1 MTVDEPRPEGFD
13 TARPRYR
20 HELGADLARAR
31 AAVGAT
37 VEHARAALGEEAW
50 RKAPEPEIPETEL
63 ISSPYTYS
71 KFRGEGVAVQHEE
84 SWT

>member
-1 MTVDEPRPEGFD
+1 MTVDEPRPEDFD
-13 TARPRYR
+13 TARPTYR
-20 HELGADLARAR
+20 HELLGAGLSRAR
-31 AAVGAT
+31 DAVGAT

-50 RKAPEPEIPETEL
+50 REAPEPDIPETEL

-84 SWT
+84 S